1 MNLSCESPRTAK
13 LVSTMVICCIIVIM
27 VYENIMSAERSR
39 VEEIAALQASVRN
52 LHAKHALLEQKTGRL
67 REGRDKDMADVR
79 VDTKE
84 HRVDS
89 EMTWALALGEK
100 EETRIWLMCE

>member
-1 MNLSCESPRTAK
+1 
-13 LVSTMVICCIIVIM
+13 MVICCIIVAM
-27 VYENIMSAERSR
+27 AYENIMSAERSR